1 MKRKRAA
8 AAAMIVLLAGMT
20 VYGIHSLREWIET
33 DQNEGKAILEEEL
46 DSSGGDGNTS
56 SENGEPYANEAAEDG
71 ETEDQ
76 WEKGYDLPISDADRA
91 EAESDCKAVMGS
103 LSYIYQRAAAGVEA
117 GSDVVLP
124 DEILGQMK
132 EVIGKT
138 GVPVLTSESYSAME
152 NYGQMDRF
160 LKDCIEGQEGT
171 AVLYEISSGG
181 SVGRR
186 EYTFDGEEMYLL
198 SVDGVWNSSGQPA
211 ISYISYSRIR
221 QWDYTEKG
229 WFGYEL
235 CVPEPP
241 EVSEIV
247 DGSRLMRVIPMSEEN
262 RELSVKYVSA
272 IGYQGNNLLCSNWDE
287 DNMEVLDYNGI
298 YEYLYAVKYGERYD
312 PDEDRTEIPAA
323 DFESLITGYLP
334 VTAEQLREWAAYDS
348 DKGTYAWASIV
359 CSYTPSTFSA
369 SLPEVTA
376 VRENEDGT
384 LTLTIDA
391 VNEKI
396 SYNDAV
402 ITHELTICPGE
413 DGSFQYEGNKILDD
427 GIRDIPE
434 YQYRIK

>member
-20 VYGIHSLREWIET
+20 GYGIHSLREWIET

-181 SVGRR
+181 SVYG
-186 EYTFDGEEMYLL
+186 TFLDGENIYSLDLKTGTDTPVMVVMGNEA
-198 SVDGVWNSSGQPA
+198 DG
-211 ISYISYSRIR
+211 ISDAVAGTVPDRLYIPSYPQDER
-221 QWDYTEKG
+221 
-229 WFGYEL
+229 
-235 CVPEPP
+235 
-241 EVSEIV
+241 
-247 DGSRLMRVIPMSEEN
+247 GS
-262 RELSVKYVSA
+262 
-272 IGYQGNNLLCSNWDE
+272 
-287 DNMEVLDYNGI
+287 
-298 YEYLYAVKYGERYD
+298 
-312 PDEDRTEIPAA
+312 
-323 DFESLITGYLP
+323 ESLNVAVATAIA
-334 VTAEQLREWAAYDS
+334 TAEFRRRL
-348 DKGTYAWASIV
+348 
-359 CSYTPSTFSA
+359 
-369 SLPEVTA
+369 L
-376 VRENEDGT
+376 
-384 LTLTIDA
+384 
-391 VNEKI
+391 
-396 SYNDAV
+396 
-402 ITHELTICPGE
+402 
-413 DGSFQYEGNKILDD
+413 
-427 GIRDIPE
+427 
-434 YQYRIK
+434 